1 MHILLFFV
9 GLCLGSVGGF
19 LLALLLLHA
28 RAQTLAE
35 EMLSQHRAGAVGN
48 GEWEWG
54 RPGGWTSPPSSATA
68 SGLAK

>member
-35 EMLSQHRAGAVGN
+35 EVLSQHRAGGARN
-48 GEWEWG
+48 GEWE
-54 RPGGWTSPPSSATA
+54 RPGGWTSPPASAASSA
-68 SGLAK
+68 LAK